1 MPLLPTT
8 LADQAE
14 ATAGDPLRVLVVGAG
29 MAGLT
34 TAQLL
39 RGAGLH
45 PILLDRL
52 ADESHPGYMLA
63 LMPMVDPVL
72 TELDAWAHYRER
84 SIGLTHYRAR
94 THTGRVLRTDSM
106 AEVLHRFGDYRG
118 IERGE
123 LVETLSHAGAPV
135 SLATTVTDLREQAHA
150 VEVTCRQGE
159 TSSTLTVDVV
169 VVADGIGSR
178 TRDLV
183 PGGRETTDTDT
194 GWGGWVV
201 WAPEDD
207 QGQLAEELW
216 GTGFFLGI
224 YPVLGR
230 RGVFLGGPGAAT
242 AAGPEAF
249 VAEARSRLRTIDPR
263 VARGLQAVTDDPD
276 PYYWALK
283 DARAPR
289 WTTRRTVL
297 LGDAAAGFLPTAG
310 IGAGMAMES
319 AWVLATMLRSLLPTA
334 EPGLVTDVT
343 AARPTQAGRVAAGQ
357 LAAALARYER
367 EQRPRMETAQDT
379 SRSLARWMF
388 SQSTVLAV
396 LRDLAFR
403 VLSVQSAIA
412 PITRL
417 LADPPDP
424 GHLTA
429 AASVARDG

>member
-1 MPLLPTT
+1 MPLLPTS

-14 ATAGDPLRVLVVGAG
+14 AAAGDPLRVLVVGAG

-63 LMPMVDPVL
+63 LMPMVDPML
-72 TELDAWAHYRER
+72 TELDAWAPYRER

-123 LVETLSHAGAPV
+123 LIETLSHDGAPV

-159 TSSTLTVDVV
+159 TSTRLTVDVV

-183 PGGRETTDTDT
+183 PGGRETTGTDT

-201 WAPEDD
+201 WSAEDD
-207 QGQLAEELW
+207 QGELAEELW
-216 GTGFFLGI
+216 GAGFFLGI
-224 YPVLGR
+224 YPVLCR

-249 VAEARSRLRTIDPR
+249 VSRVRSRLRTIDPR
-263 VARGLQAVTDDPD
+263 VARALQAVIDEPD
-276 PYYWALK
+276 PFYWALK

-334 EPGLVTDVT
+334 EAGLVTDVT
-343 AARPTQAGRVAAGQ
+343 AARPDQANRVAADE
-357 LAAALARYER
+357 LAATLARYEQ
-367 EQRPRMETAQDT
+367 EQRPRVETAQDT

-388 SQSTVLAV
+388 SESTALAV
-396 LRDLAFR
+396 LRDLTFR

-417 LADPPDP
+417 LAHPPDP
-424 GHLTA
+424 GRVA
-429 AASVARDG
+429 AAESVVRSR